1 MSENNNENQGLAVNE
16 TTAAYLGA
24 RSLAA
29 VLNVPEERPP
39 LSRDKYTC
47 GVPDADKMTDEE
59 MDALIEESFASIRA
73 GRYYTS
79 EEMTERFWKKYG
91 IRI

>member
-16 TTAAYLGA
+16 TAAAYLDA
-24 RSLAA
+24 KPAA
-29 VLNVPEERPP
+29 ILDVATEKPP

-73 GRYYTS
+73 GRYSTP
-79 EEMTERFWKKYG
+79 EEVWERLRQKHG
-91 IRI
+91 LNI